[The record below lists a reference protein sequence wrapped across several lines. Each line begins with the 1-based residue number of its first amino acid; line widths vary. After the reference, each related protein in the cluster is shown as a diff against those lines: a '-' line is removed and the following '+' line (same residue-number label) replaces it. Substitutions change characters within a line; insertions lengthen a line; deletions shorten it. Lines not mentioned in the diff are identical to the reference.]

1 MFRFLQHTMILLSLA
16 CGSVADVLSEL
27 DFKHGIAFFHDLKYP
42 ADFTHFDYLNP
53 AAPKGGKLVLSW
65 GFSFDTFAPLAM
77 GETGPPSGYHFT
89 EEPLVVR
96 GGDEF
101 AAFYG
106 RLADGI
112 AVTEDRLTIVF
123 RIHPDARWNDDVP
136 VTAHDVV
143 YTFNQNMSL
152 VGAGYFFSFIESVD
166 ALDERHAAFKLNT
179 PLTYDHIA
187 LIQYQGILP
196 EHYWRDKDPT
206 VHTQEPPVFSGP
218 YRVKSVKMGR
228 FVEYER
234 REDYWGW
241 QLPLNQG
248 RYNFDTVRYEVYLDG
263 TVARQAFLN
272 GMIDILDVDDI
283 RHWVSAFKGP
293 AMEQGLISKTRR
305 NYGIWVGVG
314 KAFILNSRIPK
325 LADRRV
331 RKALTLALDFE
342 WINEKFYFNDRVR
355 AKSFW
360 PGTIL
365 ESSGMPSLD
374 EIKLLSAFRATLPEA
389 LFQKPFELSSG
400 GSDAAVRRNLLKARQ
415 LLADSGWQIENGK
428 LLNASGEH
436 FTLELLSFD
445 SENARIAIPWFKS
458 LERLGI
464 AAKVRLVDIS
474 QYTNR
479 LRKHNYD
486 AFIQSYDFV
495 IPPTLEARS
504 NFHSSAVMGEGSR
517 NYTGVSNS
525 AVDYM
530 IEAAEAATNLDE
542 LVAASRAL
550 DRVLMWNYHLIP
562 LYAYD
567 PRRTIYWEK
576 FGRPP
581 HPKYRPAFPDGW
593 WFDESKAARL
603 DAALQ

>member
-1 MFRFLQHTMILLSLA
+1 MFRFLQHTMILLSFA
-16 CGSVADVLSEL
+16 CGSVADVLNEL

-65 GFSFDTFAPLAM
+65 GFSFDTFAPLTM
-77 GETGPPSGYHFT
+77 GETGPPTGYHFT

-106 RLADGI
+106 RLANGI

-123 RIHPDARWNDDVP
+123 RIHPDARWNDGVP

-196 EHYWRDKDPT
+196 EHYWRDRDPT

-272 GMIDILDVDDI
+272 GMIDILDIDDI
-283 RHWVSAFKGP
+283 RHWVSAFEGP

-365 ESSGMPSLD
+365 ESSGMPSPD
-374 EIKLLSAFRATLPEA
+374 EMKLLSAFRATLPEA
-389 LFQKPFELSSG
+389 LFQKPFEFSSG

-517 NYTGVSNS
+517 NYTGVNNS